1 MVTPRVIVLATTNP
15 GKLRE
20 VAVLLNVAG
29 ARMLSLADFPAYPEP
44 VEDGTTFAAN
54 AALKACYY
62 SRMTGHWALA
72 DDSGLV
78 VDALD
83 GAPGILSARYAGPAS
98 DDQANNAK
106 LVHAL
111 AGVPDDRRSARFR
124 CAVALADGPTILATA
139 EGVIEGRIIDHPR
152 GLNGF
157 GYDPHFLVPE
167 LDLTTAELSPEDKNR
182 RSHRGQALRLILPKI
197 ASLLDG

>member
-20 VAVLLNVAG
+20 VSAVFDVAG
-29 ARMLSLADFPAYPEP
+29 AALKSLSDFPAHPEP
-44 VEDGTTFAAN
+44 IEDGTTFAAN
-54 AALKACYY
+54 AAIKACYY

-83 GAPGILSARYAGPAS
+83 GAPGILSARYAGTPG

-106 LVHAL
+106 LVQAL

-124 CAVALADGPTILATA
+124 CAVALADGETILATA
-139 EGVIEGRIIDHPR
+139 EGVIEGQIIDHPR
-152 GLNGF
+152 GGNGF

-167 LDLTTAELSPEDKNR
+167 LGLTTAELTPDEKNR
-182 RSHRGQALRLILPKI
+182 RSHRGQALRIILPKI
-197 ASLLDG
+197 ASLIDS

>member
-1 MVTPRVIVLATTNP
+1 MVTPPAIVLATTNP

-20 VAVLLNVAG
+20 VAAVLNVAG
-29 ARMLSLADFPAYPEP
+29 VRVLSLADFPAYPEP

-111 AGVPDDRRSARFR
+111 AGIPDDRRSARFR
-124 CAVALADGPTILATA
+124 CALALADGQTVLATA
-139 EGVIEGRIIDHPR
+139 EGIIEGRIIDHPR

>member
-20 VAVLLNVAG
+20 VLAVLDVAG
-29 ARMLSLADFPAYPEP
+29 ARLQSLSDFPAHPEP

-54 AALKACYY
+54 AALKARYY
-62 SRMTGHWALA
+62 SQMTNHWALA
-72 DDSGLV
+72 DDSGLE

-83 GAPGILSARYAGPAS
+83 RAPGILSARYAGTPG

-106 LVHAL
+106 LVQAL
-111 AGVPDDRRSARFR
+111 AGVPDDRRTARFR
-124 CAVALADGPTILATA
+124 CAVALADGQTILATA
-139 EGVIEGRIIDHPR
+139 EGVIEGQIIDHPR
-152 GLNGF
+152 GSNGF

-167 LDLTTAELSPEDKNR
+167 LGLTTAELSPQEKNR
-182 RSHRGQALRLILPKI
+182 RSHRGQALRVILPKI
-197 ASLLDG
+197 AALVDS

>member
-1 MVTPRVIVLATTNP
+1 MVTPPVIVLATTNP

-20 VAVLLNVAG
+20 VAAVLNVAG
-29 ARMLSLADFPAYPEP
+29 TRMLSLADFPAYPEP

-111 AGVPDDRRSARFR
+111 AGIPDDRRSARFR

-152 GLNGF
+152 GRNGF

>member
-1 MVTPRVIVLATTNP
+1 MVTRRVIVLATTNP

-20 VAVLLNVAG
+20 VLAVLDVAG
-29 ARMLSLADFPAYPEP
+29 ARLKSLSDFPAHPEP

-54 AALKACYY
+54 AALKARYY
-62 SRMTGHWALA
+62 SQVTGHWALA
-72 DDSGLV
+72 DDSGLE

-83 GAPGILSARYAGPAS
+83 GAPGILSARYAGTPG

-106 LVHAL
+106 LVQAL

-152 GLNGF
+152 GSNGF

-167 LDLTTAELSPEDKNR
+167 LGLTTAELSPAEKNR
-182 RSHRGQALRLILPKI
+182 RSHRGQALRAILPTI
-197 ASLLDG
+197 VAMVRS

>member
-20 VAVLLNVAG
+20 VQAVLDVGG
-29 ARMLSLADFPAYPEP
+29 AQLKSLSDFPTYPEP

-83 GAPGILSARYAGPAS
+83 GAPGILSARYAGTQG

-106 LVHAL
+106 LVRAMV
-111 AGVPDDRRSARFR
+111 GVPDDRRSARFR
-124 CAVALADGPTILATA
+124 CAVALSDGQNVLATA

-152 GLNGF
+152 GSNGF
-157 GYDPHFLVPE
+157 GYDPHFLVPD
-167 LDLTTAELSPEDKNR
+167 LGLTTAELSPEEKNR
-182 RSHRGQALRLILPKI
+182 RSHRGQALRIILPKI
-197 ASLLDG
+197 AVLIDS

>member
-1 MVTPRVIVLATTNP
+1 MVTPRVIVVATTNP
-15 GKLRE
+15 GKLGE
-20 VAVLLNVAG
+20 VLAVFNMAG
-29 ARMLSLADFPAYPEP
+29 ARMRALSEFPPYPEP

-83 GAPGILSARYAGPAS
+83 GAPGIRSARYAGTRG

-106 LVHAL
+106 LIQAL
-111 AGVPDDRRSARFR
+111 AGIPDDRRSARFR
-124 CAVALADGPTILATA
+124 CAVALADGETVLATA
-139 EGVIEGRIIDHPR
+139 EGVIEGRIIDHRR
-152 GLNGF
+152 GRNGF

-167 LDLTTAELSPEDKNR
+167 LGLTTAELTPEEKNR
-182 RSHRGQALRLILPKI
+182 RSHRGQALRIIFPKI
-197 ASLLDG
+197 AVLMDS